1 MSSFS
6 VLKSPPKPLFFVSNQ
21 LKKQFSASDL
31 HVSQFI
37 NGQQFLKPSISEPFT
52 STSSSINKK
61 PVTAITAT
69 QKIDKPLSSS
79 SSSSMSLSASEE
91 NLAFPIMVNGCTGK
105 MGKAIIEAG
114 VSAGLQVVPVSFGSE
129 SKSGQ
134 IVEVGG
140 TEIHIYGPSRR
151 ENILTSLL
159 NENPNMIVIDF
170 TVPAAVNANAELYSK
185 VGVPFVM
192 GTTGGDRE
200 MLYNTVEDSKGYALI
215 SPQMGKQV
223 VAFIAAMDIMAEQ
236 FPGAFSGYSLE
247 VIESHQASKLD
258 PSGTAKD
265 VIKCFQKLGIS
276 YELDQMQ
283 QIRDP
288 EQQLE
293 MVGVP
298 EEHLRGH
305 AFHVYHLTSP
315 DKTVSFEFQHNVC
328 GTSIY
333 AEGAIDAA
341 IFLAKKVQSKADR
354 RIYSM
359 IDVLREGYMR

>member
-6 VLKSPPKPLFFVSNQ
+6 ILKSPSKPLFFVSNQ
-21 LKKQFSASDL
+21 LEKQFSASDL

-37 NGQQFLKPSISEPFT
+37 NGQQFHKPSISKPFT
-52 STSSSINKK
+52 STSSSIDKK
-61 PVTAITAT
+61 PITAITAT
-69 QKIDKPLSSS
+69 QKNDKPLSSS
-79 SSSSMSLSASEE
+79 SSSSMSLSVSEE

-140 TEIHIYGPSRR
+140 KEIHIYGPSRR

-159 NENPNMIVIDF
+159 KENPNMIVIDF
-170 TVPAAVNANAELYSK
+170 TVPATVNANAELYSK

-223 VAFIAAMDIMAEQ
+223 
-236 FPGAFSGYSLE
+236 
-247 VIESHQASKLD
+247 IESHQASKLD

-283 QIRDP
+283 QVRDP

-298 EEHLRGH
+298 EEHLQGH

-354 RIYSM
+354 HIYSM
-359 IDVLREGYMR
+359 IDVLREGNMR

>member
-6 VLKSPPKPLFFVSNQ
+6 ILKSPPKPLFFVSTNQ
-21 LKKQFSASDL
+21 LEKQFSASDL
-31 HVSQFI
+31 HVSQFS
-37 NGQQFLKPSISEPFT
+37 NGQQFHKPSISKPFT

-61 PVTAITAT
+61 PITAITAT

-79 SSSSMSLSASEE
+79 SSSMSLSVSEE

-140 TEIHIYGPSRR
+140 KAIHIYGPTRR
-151 ENILTSLL
+151 KNILTSLL
-159 NENPNMIVIDF
+159 KENPNMIVIDF

-200 MLYNTVEDSKGYALI
+200 ILYSTIEDSKGYAVI

-247 VIESHQASKLD
+247 VIESHQSSKLD

-283 QIRDP
+283 QIRNP

-298 EEHLRGH
+298 EEHLQGH

-359 IDVLREGYMR
+359 IDVLREGNMR

>member
-1 MSSFS
+1 
-6 VLKSPPKPLFFVSNQ
+6 
-21 LKKQFSASDL
+21 
-31 HVSQFI
+31 
-37 NGQQFLKPSISEPFT
+37 
-52 STSSSINKK
+52 
-61 PVTAITAT
+61 
-69 QKIDKPLSSS
+69 
-79 SSSSMSLSASEE
+79 MSLSASEE

-223 VAFIAAMDIMAEQ
+223 
-236 FPGAFSGYSLE
+236 
-247 VIESHQASKLD
+247 IESHQASKLD

-315 DKTVSFEFQHNVC
+315 DKT
-328 GTSIY
+328 
-333 AEGAIDAA
+333 
-341 IFLAKKVQSKADR
+341 
-354 RIYSM
+354 
-359 IDVLREGYMR
+359 